1 MSRFKTGVTHGRAVS
16 SRRLIILIKHPNLEI
31 NNGADDNNDDAIDA
45 DVADDAK
52 GKLCVAPLM
61 RIADSAQKCSAGE

>member
-1 MSRFKTGVTHGRAVS
+1 M
-16 SRRLIILIKHPNLEI
+16 
-31 NNGADDNNDDAIDA
+31 NNGADDTNDDAIDA